1 MKRLKIFLK
10 WTYLRWLVSID
21 KRAYKKRKLNIDER
35 LIKNVLIKIVSN
47 PKNLIIICPLSKT
60 IYLQTENKDYTIV
73 LGTDIIKITN
83 HKIFIETSTD
93 FFFNKELFEI
103 VYHYVEKYRI
113 NLDKE
118 LFNNEINSLNY
129 MLNQLNQNEN
139 EIHH

>member
-73 LGTDIIKITN
+73 VGTDIIKITN

>member
-1 MKRLKIFLK
+1 M
-10 WTYLRWLVSID
+10 
-21 KRAYKKRKLNIDER
+21 
-35 LIKNVLIKIVSN
+35 
-47 PKNLIIICPLSKT
+47 SKT

>member
-10 WTYLRWLVSID
+10 WTYLRWLVNID